1 MVFDGFNG
9 LHIAKANHRT
19 CKQVVGLGLG
29 LGWLAHKAN
38 HLVTRMDQGFA
49 SGLTYGASG
58 TE

>member
-1 MVFDGFNG
+1 V
-9 LHIAKANHRT
+9 
-19 CKQVVGLGLG
+19 G

-38 HLVTRMDQGFA
+38 HLVTSMEQGFA